1 MTNRDELAALIR
13 PSLQQSDDE
22 GWTVDTLA
30 QALEIADDILAAGW
44 VRQPRTFKHA
54 RESTPTIDYTHTTDP
69 RGWAGQ

>member
-30 QALEIADDILAAGW
+30 QALEIADAILAAGEW
-44 VRQPRTFKHA
+44 TVREER
-54 RESTPTIDYTHTTDP
+54 R
-69 RGWAGQ
+69 